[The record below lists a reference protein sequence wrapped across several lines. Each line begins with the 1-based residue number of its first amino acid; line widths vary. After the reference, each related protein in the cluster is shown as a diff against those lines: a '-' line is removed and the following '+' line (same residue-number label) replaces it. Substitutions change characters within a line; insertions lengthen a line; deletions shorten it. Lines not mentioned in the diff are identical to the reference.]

1 MASVRR
7 YTDPIAARAN
17 GETMENRSIVE
28 PTAEHRRLLRLLL
41 QVLGV
46 TDIAL
51 GAALA
56 VLGPGIVG
64 GDPVVDTVLMVGG
77 GILALGGLAMIWFA
91 RRRFGVKGDG
101 EGSGLVVRRER

>member
-7 YTDPIAARAN
+7 YTDPMAARAN
-17 GETMENRSIVE
+17 GETMENRSIDE
-28 PTAEHRRLLRLLL
+28 PAAEHRRLLRLLF

-56 VLGPGIVG
+56 LLGPGLVG
-64 GDPVVDTVLMVGG
+64 GDRVVHSVLMVGG
-77 GILALGGLAMIWFA
+77 GVLALGGLAMIWFA
-91 RRRFGVKGDG
+91 RRRFGVEGD
-101 EGSGLVVRRER
+101 GSGLVVRRLR